1 MRRHPRSRFEGR
13 IAGTG
18 STSGIRVV
26 VGHWSSTPLGPFSD
40 AMVEL
45 ADGHRLLLAEHA
57 EAAAFI
63 EATYRFD
70 ETRIEPFVVHV
81 DGDTWTVRS
90 ASLDLRLT
98 VGRRTWLGWVLRAVP
113 RPVAVAPW
121 WCAVTDVVARF
132 VLPGVRTRGTAGNQR
147 REWYGATDSRRV
159 VAMTGSFQGRDLGSL
174 APVDPPPAFGFS
186 STPSRPSVTSVVT
199 TVELAPA
206 PGARPR

>member
-1 MRRHPRSRFEGR
+1 MGRRPRSRFEGR

-57 EAAAFI
+57 QAATFI

-70 ETRIEPFVVHV
+70 ETRIEPFSAHV
-81 DGDTWTVRS
+81 DGDSWTVRS
-90 ASLDLRLT
+90 ASLDLTLT
-98 VGRRTWLGWVLRAVP
+98 IGRRTWLGWVLRAVP

-132 VLPGVRTRGTAGNQR
+132 VLPGVRTRGTAGNRR

-159 VAMTGSFQGRDLGSL
+159 VAMTGSFQGQDLGSL

-186 STPSRPSVTSVVT
+186 STPRRPSVTSVVT
-199 TVELAPA
+199 TVELAPE
-206 PGARPR
+206 PDARPR